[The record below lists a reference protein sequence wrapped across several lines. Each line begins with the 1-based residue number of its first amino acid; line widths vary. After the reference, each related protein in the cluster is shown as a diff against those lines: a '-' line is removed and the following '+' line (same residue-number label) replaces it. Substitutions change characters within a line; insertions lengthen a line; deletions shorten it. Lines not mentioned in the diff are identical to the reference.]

1 MLCKYG
7 IKYFTFTE
15 HSFKIILLYAW
26 QTKLARSTT
35 IHVGLLCYGYAMAAL
50 FNNLMFCHCHF
61 WPPQSWS
68 QSFLAKSDL
77 VPVFQGWVRFGDQI
91 LVTALAMLLLAS
103 STQLLLLTLLSS
115 DLIVVSRGL
124 GCCSTVLS
132 GLDLEEETV
141 RPALL
146 QLVER
151 ETEGL
156 SDPLP
161 RIIKLGSLHDII
173 SQLVRNM
180 VEGANIAVRAPR
192 LERIIKRGRETEGSW
207 APAGAGTELLKPFFF
222 GRGRAKSIRTSERGF
237 LLDRIFKRTQSLQ
250 DGKYEGESQIVQ
262 PAILVHL
269 RPRRSSSK

>member
-1 MLCKYG
+1 MVTVIFGRLTVG
-7 IKYFTFTE
+7 R
-15 HSFKIILLYAW
+15 SF
-26 QTKLARSTT
+26 
-35 IHVGLLCYGYAMAAL
+35 
-50 FNNLMFCHCHF
+50 
-61 WPPQSWS
+61 
-68 QSFLAKSDL
+68 FLAQSDF
-77 VPVFQGWVRFGDQI
+77 VAVFEGWVRFGEQI

-103 STQLLLLTLLSS
+103 STHLLLLTLLNL
-115 DLIVVSRGL
+115 DLIVAGRGL
-124 GCCSTVLS
+124 GGCSPLLS

-161 RIIKLGSLHDII
+161 RIIKLGSLHDIV

-180 VEGANIAVRAPR
+180 VEGAKIAVRAPR
-192 LERIIKRGRETEGSW
+192 LERIVKRGRETEGSW
-207 APAGAGTELLKPFFF
+207 APTGAGTELIKPFFF

-250 DGKYEGESQIVQ
+250 DGKYESESQIVQ
-262 PAILVHL
+262 PVILVHL
-269 RPRRSSSK
+269 RPRPEEQQ